1 MESKKRI
8 TFRKLLIING
18 IMALLVIYTTFCFLR
33 DGINADYFANSTQ
46 KQKIMLNADYFET
59 SSTQKQKIIHCPE
72 EYMVEEINS
81 KEFFIFNSN
90 IVWCNVFKSASTR

>member
-1 MESKKRI
+1 MESEKTI
-8 TFRKLLIING
+8 TFRKLLISNG
-18 IMALLVIYTTFCFLR
+18 IMALLVIYTTFSFLR
-33 DGINADYFANSTQ
+33 DGINAEYFENSTQ

-59 SSTQKQKIIHCPE
+59 STQKQKIIHCPE

>member
-1 MESKKRI
+1 MESEKTI

-18 IMALLVIYTTFCFLR
+18 IMALLVIYTTFCFLT
-33 DGINADYFANSTQ
+33 DGINADYFENSTQ

-59 SSTQKQKIIHCPE
+59 STQKQKIIHCPE

>member
-1 MESKKRI
+1 MESEKAI

-33 DGINADYFANSTQ
+33 DGINAE
-46 KQKIMLNADYFET
+46 YFEN
-59 SSTQKQKIIHCPE
+59 STQKQKIIHCPE

>member
-33 DGINADYFANSTQ
+33 DGINADYFENSTQ

-59 SSTQKQKIIHCPE
+59 STKKQKKIHCPE
-72 EYMVEEINS
+72 EYNMVEEINS

>member
-1 MESKKRI
+1 MESEKAI

-33 DGINADYFANSTQ
+33 DGINADYFENSTQ

-59 SSTQKQKIIHCPE
+59 STQNQKIIHCPE
-72 EYMVEEINS
+72 EYMVGEINS